1 MPRQYGFDFIVVGA
15 GSAGCILANRLS
27 RNHRVLLLE
36 AGGRDWNP
44 MIRVPLM
51 TRLLYEM
58 RSLNWGYDTE
68 PQSALGGR
76 SVHWPRGKVLGG
88 SSSINGM
95 AYVRGHFSDY
105 DGWAASGLKGW
116 SYNDVLPY
124 FQRLE
129 DHQDKVN
136 DIRGKGGPLKLT
148 TPLTTGPLP
157 DAFLEAC
164 DQAGVPRSEDFN
176 GRNQEGYG
184 RHDFA
189 IYRGRRQNTAT
200 AYLGPARKRR
210 SLTVWTQAHVT
221 RVNLRSGRAT
231 GITCV
236 RHGGREEQVAVE
248 GEVLL
253 AGGAINSPHLM
264 MLSGIGPADHLRQVG
279 VSPVHDL
286 PGVGQNLHD
295 HVGLSGVF
303 DASDADVTFN
313 RYLRPDRALAAIG
326 LAWSFGVGPAAQMP
340 TQAGAFVRSD
350 ASLSRPDI
358 QLSLMPILPTKRLLQ
373 WGAWR
378 DGAFVIHA
386 YQLRPESRGAVSL
399 RSADPRAKPRI
410 DPGYLGAPGDLN
422 ALRSCLGLI
431 RNIAQQDPLRR
442 WIRQERSPGIS
453 ITSGPAIDT
462 WIRDNASTCFHPVGT
477 CAMGTDPSVGAVTDA
492 NLRVHGIDGLRIA
505 DASVIPAITGGNT
518 AAPVMMIAE
527 KAAQAVIGS

>member
-1 MPRQYGFDFIVVGA
+1 MPRHHGFDYIVVGA

-58 RSLNWGYDTE
+58 PSLNWGYDTE
-68 PQSALGGR
+68 PQVGLGGR
-76 SVHWPRGKVLGG
+76 TVHWPRGKVLGG

-105 DGWAASGLKGW
+105 DGWAASGLQGW
-116 SYNDVLPY
+116 SYDHVLPY
-124 FQRLE
+124 FRRLE
-129 DHQDKVN
+129 DHQDKTN
-136 DIRGKGGPLKLT
+136 DLRGKGGPLKLT
-148 TPLTTGPLP
+148 TPPTTGPLP
-157 DAFLEAC
+157 EAFFAAC
-164 DQAGVPRSEDFN
+164 AQAGVPKSEDFN
-176 GRNQEGYG
+176 GGDQEGYG

-189 IYRGRRQNTAT
+189 IYHGRRQNTAT
-200 AYLGPARKRR
+200 AYLKPIGDRKA
-210 SLTVWTQAHVT
+210 LTVWTGTQVT
-221 RVNLRSGRAT
+221 RIHLRSGRAT
-231 GITCV
+231 GATCV
-236 RHGGREEQVAVE
+236 RPGGREEQVAVD
-248 GEVLL
+248 GEVIL
-253 AGGAINSPHLM
+253 AGGAVNSPHIM
-264 MLSGIGPADHLRQVG
+264 MLSGIGPADHLREVG
-279 VSPVHDL
+279 ISPTHDL

-295 HVGLSGVF
+295 HVGVYGVF
-303 DASDADVTFN
+303 DASNAEVTFN

-326 LAWSFGVGPAAQMP
+326 LGWAFGVGPAAMMP

-350 ASLSRPDI
+350 AALSRPDI

-386 YQLRPESRGAVSL
+386 YQLRPESRGTISL
-399 RSADPRAKPRI
+399 RSADPNRKPRI
-410 DPGYLGAPGDLN
+410 DPGYLTASGDVI
-422 ALRSCLGLI
+422 ALRDCLGAI
-431 RNIAQQDPLRR
+431 RDIAQQDAMRP
-442 WIRQERSPGIS
+442 WISRERSPGPAMAR
-453 ITSGPAIDT
+453 GPATDA

-477 CAMGTDPSVGAVTDA
+477 CAMGTDPAAGAVTDA
-492 NLRVHGIDGLRIA
+492 TLRVHGIDGLRVA

-527 KAAQAVIGS
+527 KAAQAIVGI